1 MLELCRKFG
10 LELRKQNTVGDNLYL
25 FNDRSLSMTELL
37 NDKRFGPPLKEF
49 VGKIDHLS
57 KIYDRE
63 VLTESKT
70 KNRSTRILAEYD
82 SKLVS

>member
-10 LELRKQNTVGDNLYL
+10 LELRKQNTNGDNLYL
-25 FNDRSLSMTELL
+25 FNDKSFSTTELL

-63 VLTESKT
+63 VLTFDKSR
-70 KNRSTRILAEYD
+70 NRSNRILA
-82 SKLVS
+82 